1 MFILYIVYML
11 PKNCLV
17 KLGYICIYIYMYKF
31 SQNVTSLQLEFEY
44 D

>member
-17 KLGYICIYIYMYKF
+17 KLGYICIYMCKF